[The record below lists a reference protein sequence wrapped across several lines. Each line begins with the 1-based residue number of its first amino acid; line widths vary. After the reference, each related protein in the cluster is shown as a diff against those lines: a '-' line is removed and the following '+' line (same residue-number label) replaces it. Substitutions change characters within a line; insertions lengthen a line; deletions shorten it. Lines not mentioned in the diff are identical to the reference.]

1 MEGAMIDTA
10 FIQEALPRLF
20 SGAWV
25 TMQIAVLGSLIG
37 FAGGIILGILQSG
50 QSKLARFL
58 VLVYVTIIRGT
69 PMLLQIM
76 FFSLVFTFLAPFWA
90 AIIAIGINSS
100 AYISQV
106 VKSGIAS
113 VSKGQIEAAKT
124 LGLSNYDITRYI
136 VLPQALS
143 IVLPALSSEF
153 ITLIKDSA
161 LASIIGVT
169 ELFKQ
174 GEIIKSRTY
183 KAILVYIL
191 VGLFYLVITSVVS
204 VIFIK
209 LEHYYKKA
217 HAKN

>member
-1 MEGAMIDTA
+1 MIDTA
-10 FIQEALPRLF
+10 FIQEALPRLL
-20 SGAWV
+20 SGAWI
-25 TMQIAVLGSLIG
+25 TLQIALLGSLIG
-37 FAGGIILGILQSG
+37 FIGGIILGSMQSG
-50 QSKLARFL
+50 SSSF
-58 VLVYVTIIRGT
+58 VTFFVWIYVTIIRGT

-76 FFSLVFTFLAPFWA
+76 FFSLIFTFLPPFWT

-100 AYISQV
+100 AYISQI
-106 VKSGIAS
+106 VKSGISS
-113 VSKGQIEAAKT
+113 VSKGQIEAATT
-124 LGLSNYDITRYI
+124 LGLSRYDITRYLI
-136 VLPQALS
+136 LPQALR

-183 KAILVYIL
+183 KAILTYLL

-204 VIFIK
+204 LIFLQ
-209 LEHYYKKA
+209 LEKYYRKQ
-217 HAKN
+217 HARN